1 MHRVLQAEG
10 LAGLTAA
17 AEALELEALHRAL
30 LEGGQRGLDAA
41 VRATTHRRPKGPATS
56 VPSL

>member
-1 MHRVLQAEG
+1 MLQAEG

-17 AEALELEALHRAL
+17 AEALELKALHRAL

-41 VRATTHRRPKGPATS
+41 VRYREI
-56 VPSL
+56 